1 MTHALQA
8 LMQQVNGSSFVAIDT
23 STEPTLRGGK
33 ANPFKGRV
41 RKISKGNVVMVF
53 QNKNSNG
60 YQNMVMKRLALE
72 GKDPESFQI
81 GERTWGTRIK
91 DTPFVEH
98 NGAQYLE
105 VIFLKSGTTTYECDG
120 APINKEDIEGLV
132 ETVQQAEQGGLDNKV
147 IIRTFKFDSITSLTI
162 GKQKYDLTI

>member
-1 MTHALQA
+1 MTHALTA

-23 STEPTLRGGK
+23 VTEPTLRGGK
-33 ANPFKGRV
+33 ANPMKGRV
-41 RKISKGNVVMVF
+41 RKISTGNVVMVF

-60 YQNMVMKRLALE
+60 YENMVMKRLALE

-91 DTPFVEH
+91 NTPFVEH

-105 VIFLKSGTTTYECDG
+105 VIFLKPGTTSYEFDG
-120 APINKEDIEGLV
+120 APIAKEDVQGLV
-132 ETVQQAEQGGLDNKV
+132 ETQPEGEQGGLDNKV
-147 IIRTFKFDSITSLTI
+147 VIRTFKFESITSLTI
-162 GKQKYDLTI
+162 GKHKYDLTL